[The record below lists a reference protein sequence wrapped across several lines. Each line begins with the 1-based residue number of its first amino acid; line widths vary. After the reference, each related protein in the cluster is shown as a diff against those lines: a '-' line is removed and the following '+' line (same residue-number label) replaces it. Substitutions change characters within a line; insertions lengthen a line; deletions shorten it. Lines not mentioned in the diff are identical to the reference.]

1 MKFTEFPYVRP
12 DLTAAMAK
20 LDELAK
26 TIREAQD
33 AAAAKDAFLAYEEI
47 AKEVGS
53 AHAISSVRHTVN
65 TKDAFYNEENAFWD
79 ENSPILN
86 DKYLDIYRAMV
97 SSPLRPELEEALG
110 KLLFT
115 KMEIDVKSADPSII
129 PLMQEENALCTEYE
143 NLYASAQIPFDGKI
157 LTVAQLG
164 PYKQSA
170 DRTVR
175 KAAFIPYSVASV
187 KIKLLLAGHE
197 RKCLV
202 KVCHKLLG
210 RCCLTGIV
218 TRSLDTAGE
227 TLLTVEAYNVVT
239 LPAMYGNRNVLKSV

>member
-129 PLMQEENALCTEYE
+129 PLMRSPIAARKS
-143 NLYASAQIPFDGKI
+143 ASF
-157 LTVAQLG
+157 
-164 PYKQSA
+164 
-170 DRTVR
+170 
-175 KAAFIPYSVASV
+175 
-187 KIKLLLAGHE
+187 
-197 RKCLV
+197 
-202 KVCHKLLG
+202 
-210 RCCLTGIV
+210 
-218 TRSLDTAGE
+218 
-227 TLLTVEAYNVVT
+227 
-239 LPAMYGNRNVLKSV
+239 

>member
-97 SSPLRPELEEALG
+97 SSPLTLSWKKRWASCCSPKWRSMSNPPIL
-110 KLLFT
+110 
-115 KMEIDVKSADPSII
+115 PS
-129 PLMQEENALCTEYE
+129 
-143 NLYASAQIPFDGKI
+143 F
-157 LTVAQLG
+157 
-164 PYKQSA
+164 
-170 DRTVR
+170 R
-175 KAAFIPYSVASV
+175 
-187 KIKLLLAGHE
+187 
-197 RKCLV
+197 
-202 KVCHKLLG
+202 
-210 RCCLTGIV
+210 
-218 TRSLDTAGE
+218 
-227 TLLTVEAYNVVT
+227 
-239 LPAMYGNRNVLKSV
+239 

>member
-53 AHAISSVRHTVN
+53 ARAISSVRHTVN

-175 KAAFIPYSVASV
+175 KAAFTAEGNFFDENREKFDELYD
-187 KIKLLLAGHE
+187 K
-197 RKCLV
+197 LV
-202 KVCHKLLG
+202 KNRRK
-210 RCCLTGIV
+210 RWA
-218 TRSLDTAGE
+218 TRPLPLWATSGCTATATAFPRWKTTASRSWNTWSLPSA
-227 TLLTVEAYNVVT
+227 
-239 LPAMYGNRNVLKSV
+239 S